1 MLIVAINYKF
11 EKTDNKDLVQSSLKS
26 RHWWVTQYVTAKC
39 DNKPYSFHLS
49 FHFGL
54 DDTEAVG
61 EKITSLPDLNRNQ
74 YFVLKQEPILCTET
88 GTNTLY

>member
-1 MLIVAINYKF
+1 MLIVAVNYKF
-11 EKTDNKDLVQSSLKS
+11 KKTDNKDSVQSSLKS